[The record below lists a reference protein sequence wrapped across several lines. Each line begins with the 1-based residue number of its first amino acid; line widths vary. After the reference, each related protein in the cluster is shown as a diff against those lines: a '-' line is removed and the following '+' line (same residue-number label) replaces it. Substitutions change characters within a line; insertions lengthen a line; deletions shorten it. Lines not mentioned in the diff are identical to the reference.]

1 MWFVV
6 DDQFT
11 LKPKVEP
18 LLARLMTGDALG
30 LAAIGLWTA
39 AGSRCQA
46 KLSDGVVTQEDLAR
60 LTLNLPAAVEL
71 ANILVDAGLWHPY
84 GHTCEAC
91 AGGNYRQ
98 LAPGQYQFHDWFA
111 MRYRPGHVE
120 AINRAKKEELN
131 SSELRRAIWLRD
143 CDDPTQPLKVATV
156 PCAYCGQT
164 LSNATRRGDRAPE
177 LDHVDPTKAIGAAN
191 IVIACRACNAKKG
204 NRTLQEQG
212 MRLRPLPPRA
222 DGTPRGL
229 GVTLQNNQTTDAP
242 QKSQPPQMLFAR
254 AVLPSVAQPLASEP
268 SQPYATERPSTVWPE
283 TMSEVCVPTASA
295 ATPNTVEWEYWEH
308 VAAMEAETAAEAV
321 ECVPSGEP
329 GQLDLEAV
337 EYGQTVGSKS
347 TDLDNFG
354 SSVAASFPCDSADS
368 VTQTAPCMSV
378 QNRVILT
385 GKQSDPNSGG
395 VYGRTRTAGQGRV
408 GIGKGRAGQGMP
420 PRGRVP
426 AHSRGPGVG
435 GSMHAASSGS
445 DGAGAMAWNEC
456 RGSRE

>member
-1 MWFVV
+1 M
-6 DDQFT
+6 Q
-11 LKPKVEP
+11 
-18 LLARLMTGDALG
+18 
-30 LAAIGLWTA
+30 
-39 AGSRCQA
+39 
-46 KLSDGVVTQEDLAR
+46 
-60 LTLNLPAAVEL
+60 
-71 ANILVDAGLWHPY
+71 
-84 GHTCEAC
+84 
-91 AGGNYRQ
+91 
-98 LAPGQYQFHDWFA
+98 
-111 MRYRPGHVE
+111 
-120 AINRAKKEELN
+120 
-131 SSELRRAIWLRD
+131 
-143 CDDPTQPLKVATV
+143 
-156 PCAYCGQT
+156 
-164 LSNATRRGDRAPE
+164 
-177 LDHVDPTKAIGAAN
+177 
-191 IVIACRACNAKKG
+191 
-204 NRTLQEQG
+204 
-212 MRLRPLPPRA
+212 LRPLPPRA

-229 GVTLQNNQTTDAP
+229 GVTLQNNQTADAT

-268 SQPYATERPSTVWPE
+268 SQPYATKRPSTVWPE

-395 VYGRTRTAGQGRV
+395 VYARTRTAGQGRV

>member
-91 AGGNYRQ
+91 TGGNYRQ

-229 GVTLQNNQTTDAP
+229 GITLQNNQTTAAP
-242 QKSQPPQMLFAR
+242 KKSQPPQMLFAR

-268 SQPYATERPSTVWPE
+268 SQSYATERPSTVWPE

-295 ATPNTVEWEYWEH
+295 ATPNTVEWEYWEY

-337 EYGQTVGSKS
+337 EYGQTVGSKP

-354 SSVAASFPCDSADS
+354 SSVGASFPCDSADNA
-368 VTQTAPCMSV
+368 TQAMPYMSV

-395 VYGRTRTAGQGRV
+395 VYARTRTAGQGRA

-426 AHSRGPGVG
+426 AHSRGPG
-435 GSMHAASSGS
+435 
-445 DGAGAMAWNEC
+445 AMAWNEC

>member
-1 MWFVV
+1 
-6 DDQFT
+6 
-11 LKPKVEP
+11 
-18 LLARLMTGDALG
+18 
-30 LAAIGLWTA
+30 
-39 AGSRCQA
+39 
-46 KLSDGVVTQEDLAR
+46 
-60 LTLNLPAAVEL
+60 
-71 ANILVDAGLWHPY
+71 
-84 GHTCEAC
+84 
-91 AGGNYRQ
+91 
-98 LAPGQYQFHDWFA
+98 

-229 GVTLQNNQTTDAP
+229 GITPQNNQTTDAP
-242 QKSQPPQMLFAR
+242 NKSQPPQMLFAH
-254 AVLPSVAQPLASEP
+254 AVLPSVAQPLVNEP
-268 SQPYATERPSTVWPE
+268 SPYATKRPSAAWPE

-295 ATPNTVEWEYWEH
+295 ATPNTVEWEYWNH

-395 VYGRTRTAGQGRV
+395 VYARTRTAGQGRV